1 MEKLIKELLLNKE
14 INKFVSDNKLTDD
27 DILNNYSVFAMK
39 KETDDVCEKCLKNGV
54 CENKSDF
61 SKCVLENKNGRVKA
75 KFVDCEYQNKG
86 QLSTYFYEQKNE
98 ELFLTNARGMVF
110 KELAR
115 FKKEYIETG
124 RSKGVYI
131 YGGYGQGKSFILYS
145 FAKELVK
152 SGKKVIYAYYPD
164 LVRQIKSSI
173 GTNQMETLLLELKKV
188 DVLMLDDLGGEN
200 NTAFVRDEIL
210 GPILQYRMN
219 EELPVFATSNYNFLQ
234 LVEHFADTSLETD
247 KLKAGRI
254 LQRIQYLMN
263 SVELKDLDYRNNS
276 K

>member
-61 SKCVLENKNGRVKA
+61 SKCVLENKNGRVKE

-98 ELFLTNARGMVF
+98 ELFLTNARGMDF

-173 GTNQMETLLLELKKV
+173 GTNQMEALLLELKKV

-200 NTAFVRDEIL
+200 NTAFVL
-210 GPILQYRMN
+210 
-219 EELPVFATSNYNFLQ
+219 
-234 LVEHFADTSLETD
+234 
-247 KLKAGRI
+247 RI
-254 LQRIQYLMN
+254 
-263 SVELKDLDYRNNS
+263 
-276 K
+276 